1 MTIVFT
7 FVWSHESFSV
17 LIACF
22 RLQLQQQT
30 LYMVIAIFTCNVIK
44 LSLSPHQIFCMSC
57 SYNQV
62 CSLFSDPI
70 FINNKDCGGY
80 ITLGVLHDV
89 WIIFL

>member
-7 FVWSHESFSV
+7 FVWSYESFSV

-44 LSLSPHQIFCMSC
+44 LSLSPHQIFCMSY

-62 CSLFSDPI
+62 CSPFQIPALLTTKIVVVISPSEF
-70 FINNKDCGGY
+70 FMMFG
-80 ITLGVLHDV
+80 
-89 WIIFL
+89 